1 MSTSA
6 RRTDTEAE
14 REVREVIEKV
24 WVYLRRAERE
34 VREQVWVYLR
44 RVEAEAETE
53 REVRERLV
61 GWREQLGVTHTCGWT

>member
-1 MSTSA
+1 MSKSS

-34 VREQVWVYLR
+34 VREVIEKVWVYLR
-44 RVEAEAETE
+44 RAE
-53 REVRERLV
+53 REVRLRER
-61 GWREQLGVTHTCGWT
+61 